1 MAFKILAQEESLSNT
16 TPESISSASRVRLY
30 NNSGSDVLV
39 GRYTDANTS
48 NIIGSITIKTGTEID
63 LIKEPSNCL
72 MVITGAEVKATK
84 VGVGF

>member
-1 MAFKILAQEESLSNT
+1 MAFKILATEENLSNT
-16 TPESISSASRVRLY
+16 APEGISSATRVRLY

-84 VGVGF
+84 VGAGY